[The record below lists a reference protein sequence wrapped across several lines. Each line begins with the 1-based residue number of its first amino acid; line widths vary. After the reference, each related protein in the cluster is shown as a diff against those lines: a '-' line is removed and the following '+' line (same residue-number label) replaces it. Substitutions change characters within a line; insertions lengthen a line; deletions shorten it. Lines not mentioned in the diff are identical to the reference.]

1 MEPLAAAV
9 EVRAAEPEPEAAEVM
24 DSHAESLAADQEQP
38 SADVRFTDAVPPL
51 AGRLKREASKLYV
64 QAVVNNQRGDS
75 AEPLVFRAATC
86 Q

>member
-1 MEPLAAAV
+1 MEPLAAAEKV
-9 EVRAAEPEPEAAEVM
+9 SVAEPEPEEAEVM

-38 SADVRFTDAVPPL
+38 TADVRFTDAMPPL
-51 AGRLKREASKLYV
+51 AGRLKPEASKPYV
-64 QAVVNNQRGDS
+64 QAVVNNQRGDI